1 MGNPNCGKTTLF
13 NKLTGLNQKVGNFP
27 GVTVEKRSG
36 LCTMADGQ
44 EYEIIDLPGS
54 YSLSSTSPDE
64 KVVQDILLNTKND
77 SFPDAV
83 VLIADVTNLKRN
95 LFLVTQIIDLGF
107 PVIVALNMSD
117 VAKKKKIQ
125 VDIDGLRNALKVPI
139 IEVSA
144 KKETASSLKS
154 KFLEEHSKK
163 GKPIID
169 SKKIGGKTLGVL
181 AEKYPNENQYRL
193 FK

>member
-1 MGNPNCGKTTLF
+1 MVGNPNCGKTTLF

-27 GVTVEKRSG
+27 GVTVEKKTG
-36 LCTMADGQ
+36 LSTMADGQ
-44 EYEIIDLPGS
+44 KYEIIDLPGS

-64 KVVQDILLNTKND
+64 KVVQDILLNTENE

-117 VAKKKKIQ
+117 IAKKKKIQ
-125 VDIDGLRNALKVPI
+125 INIEASQSQSHDLLPILLRNEL
-139 IEVSA
+139 
-144 KKETASSLKS
+144 
-154 KFLEEHSKK
+154 
-163 GKPIID
+163 
-169 SKKIGGKTLGVL
+169 
-181 AEKYPNENQYRL
+181 Y
-193 FK
+193 